1 MWKENVYGQKICKW
15 QTGSCDFTL
24 YQTEY
29 IKKTLQYVKIKC
41 KKYHKLVAYKYKC
54 VYYVYNTK

>member
-1 MWKENVYGQKICKW
+1 MVSKVNYKCVKKQLE
-15 QTGSCDFTL
+15 
-24 YQTEY
+24 
-29 IKKTLQYVKIKC
+29 KKTLQYVKMKC